1 MNPLVSIVLPVYNG
15 EKYLK
20 ESIESILNQ
29 SYKNLELIIVNDCS
43 TDLSEQIINE
53 YLKKDNR
60 IIYIKNDV
68 NSKLPRSLNNGF
80 EKASGK
86 YFTWTSD
93 DNIFYIDAIENMVNY
108 LEINIDKQMVYCD
121 YNIINENGNFV
132 ETIIVEEPEHI
143 IYKNTVGACFLYSG
157 DIAKKIGGYAVDRF
171 LVEDYEYWL
180 RINLNGNIG
189 VLHKCLYDYRSHS
202 NSLSESKK
210 QEVQKELK
218 RLRYFY
224 LREYKK
230 KKLPLDFI
238 FKYFE
243 YIIGY
248 ENSRVKRIILRCIFS
263 LNNFEYLK
271 YMFSERKYI

>member
-20 ESIESILNQ
+20 ESIESVLNQ
-29 SYKNLELIIVNDCS
+29 SYKSLELIIVNDCS
-43 TDLSEQIINE
+43 TDSSETIIKE
-53 YLKKDNR
+53 YLQKDNR
-60 IIYIKNDV
+60 IIYIKNQV

-80 EKASGK
+80 AKAKGK

-93 DNIFYIDAIENMVNY
+93 DNIFHNNAIENMVNY
-108 LEINIDKQMVYCD
+108 LEKNKDVQMVYCD
-121 YNIINENGNFV
+121 YNIINEKGDFV
-132 ETIIVEEPEHI
+132 ETITVEEPERI
-143 IYKNTVGACFLYSG
+143 IYKNIIGACFLYRG
-157 DIAKKIGGYAVDRF
+157 ELARKIGGYALDRF

-189 VLHKCLYDYRSHS
+189 VLHKCLYDYRCHS
-202 NSLSESKK
+202 SSLSETKK

-224 LREYKK
+224 LTEYER
-230 KKLPLDFI
+230 KKLPLNFI

-243 YIIGY
+243 YIIAY
-248 ENSRVKRIILRCIFS
+248 ENSRANRIMLRCGF
-263 LNNFEYLK
+263 LLKHFTYLK
-271 YMFSERKYI
+271 YMLNERKYI